1 MTKSLFI
8 SDLHLSEDM
17 PHIEQGLTTLL
28 KQEDDIDRLFL
39 LGDIFEVW
47 IGDDD
52 DSPLAL
58 RFAQTMKQVA
68 QAGTQVYF
76 THGNRDFLIGQSYG
90 SIRGDATRRL
100 CVYRGCW

>member
-52 DSPLAL
+52 DSPLA
-58 RFAQTMKQVA
+58 RFADSMKRIA
-68 QAGTQVYF
+68 DSGTQIYF
-76 THGNRDFLIGQSYG
+76 TRGNRDFLVGQNYLDQFGRRYS
-90 SIRGDATRRL
+90 ATL
-100 CVYRGCW
+100 CV